1 MSEFDETSADSA
13 AASTATDDAPA
24 TTTSTTD
31 TTVATLDGASDAV
44 TETASAARSARK
56 VREGNVVSDKMDKT
70 VVVAVIERIRHPKY
84 GKFMMRTKKLY
95 VHDEA
100 NDAHVGDKVR
110 VMETRPL
117 SKNKRWRLV
126 EVMERAK

>member
-1 MSEFDETSADSA
+1 MSNESQETSAGAAAPSTTPASTAASTVEASCDSA
-13 AASTATDDAPA
+13 APENGGTGRT
-24 TTTSTTD
+24 
-31 TTVATLDGASDAV
+31 
-44 TETASAARSARK
+44 ARK

-95 VHDEA
+95 AHDEA